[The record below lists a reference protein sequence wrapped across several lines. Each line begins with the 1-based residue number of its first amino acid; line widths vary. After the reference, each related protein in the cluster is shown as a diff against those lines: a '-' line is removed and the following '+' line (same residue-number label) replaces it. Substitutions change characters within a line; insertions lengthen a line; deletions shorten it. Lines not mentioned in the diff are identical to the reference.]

1 MTFGENLIRLR
12 RQQGLSQEQLGMRIG
27 VSRQTVSKW
36 ELNDTTPEMEKLIAL
51 ADLFGLSLDELT
63 GRVSPEVQTAS
74 VAADSPFRAV
84 SLPAQHFEYRSK
96 RTLFG
101 LPLVHICLGNGKLC
115 TAKGILAIGNI
126 ALGVFAL
133 GGISAGLFSIG
144 GISLGLLF
152 SLGGLSMGGLT
163 LGGVSV
169 GLFALGGFAMGG
181 YAVGGCAV
189 AARIAAGGFAAA
201 PVAIGD
207 QTSGDIRIDV
217 HAAHSSALL
226 IREAIRTRFPNTPQF
241 LIDFFSLF

>member
-84 SLPAQHFEYRSK
+84 YLPAQHFEYRSK

-133 GGISAGLFSIG
+133 
-144 GISLGLLF
+144 
-152 SLGGLSMGGLT
+152 GGLT

-207 QTSGDIRIDV
+207 QTSGDIQIDV

>member
-84 SLPAQHFEYRSK
+84 YLPAQHFEYRSK

-115 TAKGILAIGNI
+115 TAKGILAIGNV

-133 GGISAGLFSIG
+133 GGLSAGLFSIG

-163 LGGVSV
+163 LGRAVCTGRVRH
-169 GLFALGGFAMGG
+169 GRLCGRRLRCGGAHRSRRLCRR
-181 YAVGGCAV
+181 ARRHRRPDVGG
-189 AARIAAGGFAAA
+189 
-201 PVAIGD
+201 
-207 QTSGDIRIDV
+207 
-217 HAAHSSALL
+217 HSDRRPRRA
-226 IREAIRTRFPNTPQF
+226 F
-241 LIDFFSLF
+241 LRSVDP

>member
-84 SLPAQHFEYRSK
+84 YLPAQHFEYRSK

-133 GGISAGLFSIG
+133 GGLSAGLFSIG

-169 GLFALGGFAMGG
+169 GLFALGGFAHGRLCDRRLRCGG
-181 YAVGGCAV
+181 AHRSRRLCRRTHCHRRPDIGGHSDRRPRR
-189 AARIAAGGFAAA
+189 RI
-201 PVAIGD
+201 PP
-207 QTSGDIRIDV
+207 
-217 HAAHSSALL
+217 LC
-226 IREAIRTRFPNTPQF
+226 
-241 LIDFFSLF
+241 